1 MSRTRQPHREPLQA
15 INLAGISPEIPA
27 RRKKKLRSQRR
38 QRKQPVVRTVSSSDE
53 DDGSHQEENDYFRS
67 ERIKQKTPSPRNQQK
82 QTKKERYQ
90 QRGSDTEAFSPTP
103 SKRMELSTSV
113 DDLSLLA
120 PGVLARLAVCNNDIH
135 GLKKMLQED
144 PTLLNDV
151 AEVGESG
158 AEEGGLTVLH
168 VACMV
173 GNAECTELIIR
184 LHPNI
189 DALSESGRTALH
201 YACMQGQATCVN
213 LLLSAGADY
222 WLKDI
227 MDSNAKDYAEDA
239 AAGDWALCV
248 AEINAKE
255 VEFGFKMMKRG
266 AGIVSMIAIIGG
278 LCYWLTKKEK

>member
-1 MSRTRQPHREPLQA
+1 MNLSKQLILQ
-15 INLAGISPEIPA
+15 E
-27 RRKKKLRSQRR
+27 
-38 QRKQPVVRTVSSSDE
+38 
-53 DDGSHQEENDYFRS
+53 SHQRFLQEERRNFARNVVNAS
-67 ERIKQKTPSPRNQQK
+67 SLLSVLSPRLTKMMVVIKRRTIISVLNGFKQKTPSPRNQQK

-90 QRGSDTEAFSPTP
+90 QRGSDTESFSPTP

-168 VACMV
+168 VACMM

-227 MDSNAKDYAEDA
+227 MDNNAKDYAEDA